1 MNEKDLKAFAAT
13 FYLNG
18 VDDPQSVVVIA
29 VTLKEAQ
36 DTFTKW
42 AHGRGL
48 YDRIA
53 SIVMQR
59 LHKTKSNKHM
69 FTIEFY
75 EKQNAFVNNIF
86 NEVNK
91 Q

>member
-1 MNEKDLKAFAAT
+1 MKEKDLKAFAAS

-18 VDDPQSVVVIA
+18 VDNPQSVVVIA
-29 VTLKEAQ
+29 VTLKEAR
-36 DTFTKW
+36 DTFIKW
-42 AHGRGL
+42 ARGRGL

-59 LHKTKSNKHM
+59 LHKTQHNKHM

>member
-1 MNEKDLKAFAAT
+1 MNEKDLKAFIAT

-18 VDDPQSVVVIA
+18 VEDPQSVAFIA

-36 DTFTKW
+36 DTFIKW
-42 AHGRGL
+42 ARGRGL
-48 YDRIA
+48 YDRMA
-53 SIVMQR
+53 SIVVQR
-59 LHKTKSNKHM
+59 LHKTKNNKHL

-75 EKQNAFVNNIF
+75 ERQNAFVNKIF
-86 NEVNK
+86 NEINK

>member
-1 MNEKDLKAFAAT
+1 MNEKDLKAFAAS

-18 VDDPQSVVVIA
+18 VDNPQSVVVIA

-36 DTFTKW
+36 DTFIKW
-42 AHGRGL
+42 ARGRGL

-59 LHKTKSNKHM
+59 LHKTKHNKHM
-69 FTIEFY
+69 FTLEFY
-75 EKQNAFVNNIF
+75 EKQNEFVNKIY
-86 NEVNK
+86 EEANK
-91 Q
+91 C